1 MRKPRLILK
10 FMMSQT
16 GRQIITM
23 HILANISR
31 SKSSQKMK
39 FGQLIEN
46 NMRNIFLENSYTKCG
61 GEKLESFYKKSKLS
75 ISQDQQPEISGFLI
89 VEGAWGDAPH
99 LAMFFETAPP
109 KLMPLMGCPPPFKNE
124 APQLKNNPPLLKHE
138 TLFHEIIPRKS
149 TINNNLISN

>member
-1 MRKPRLILK
+1 MRKPRLISK

-99 LAMFFETAPP
+99 LAMFFETPPP
-109 KLMPLMGCPPPFKNE
+109 KLMPLMGRPPHLKMK
-124 APQLKNNPPLLKHE
+124 APN
-138 TLFHEIIPRKS
+138 
-149 TINNNLISN
+149 

>member
-39 FGQLIEN
+39 FVQLIEN

-89 VEGAWGDAPH
+89 VEGAWGDAPPSCNV
-99 LAMFFETAPP
+99 FRNRPTKTDAPH
-109 KLMPLMGCPPPFKNE
+109 GVPPPFKNE
-124 APQLKNNPPLLKHE
+124 APQLKNNPPY
-138 TLFHEIIPRKS
+138 
-149 TINNNLISN
+149 